1 MLRGTACINVGQ
13 TFVQLS
19 FPDLEFTWS
28 FGLTFTRCSLT
39 AEVIWAAHHGLHPG
53 SFISRK
59 VADLQ
64 ASDGK
69 TLLSQQKQ
77 NSLVGVVA
85 AMTKITPNKRSCSR
99 IRRLNEKSDEVP
111 WFQQPEVIWDQ
122 KSPIYFFKS
131 RLEADSL
138 VPSIVKVMAGWVYS
152 KQWATASFEI
162 PPGKA
167 KGRDIFLGERCR
179 YFLNSLS
186 TAYVTWASHLHPI
199 ELHKSWAMWGFQ
211 MLSASEED
219 EQRPGIKLR
228 WPAAWE
234 PFQESSQRGLDRE
247 IEWDQT

>member
-138 VPSIVKVMAGWVYS
+138 VPSIVKVMSHCQLWNSTWKS
-152 KQWATASFEI
+152 KRPWHFSGRAMPLFPEFVEHCLCDLGLSFASYWTAQKLSNVRLSNAFCIWGRWAA
-162 PPGKA
+162 P
-167 KGRDIFLGERCR
+167 RDQAAMAC
-179 YFLNSLS
+179 SLRTVS
-186 TAYVTWASHLHPI
+186 
-199 ELHKSWAMWGFQ
+199 
-211 MLSASEED
+211 
-219 EQRPGIKLR
+219 
-228 WPAAWE
+228 
-234 PFQESSQRGLDRE
+234 RE
-247 IEWDQT
+247 